1 MRHIVTILALLA
13 FAVSLRAQTNNIYT
27 NSGIAQTD
35 GPPTFVSGARGA
47 VVAIDTLTGIW
58 WVNPNRFSGTTWIK
72 MGHTMRQI
80 SGCSAPA
87 SAPTKFQ
94 SWLVSNT
101 CTTPEVYLWDGSAWD
116 CLNCSSS
123 GATNLSWTEI
133 SSTLYKLNSSTGN
146 DVLVKEGTGVTA
158 ALSGDTLTLTASGG
172 SGTVTTDATLTG
184 DGSVGD
190 PLGIAQQSATTSEV
204 LTWTGAAWEPSWGNP
219 FIFVTTGQTI
229 TTAVN
234 EVLVGTITG
243 NITLGLPVCDATTEA
258 KHFKFV
264 RNGTDSFG
272 MTIEP
277 NGAQQFY
284 PSIDRIIQFGTTSV
298 DCTCAVVSGTYFWFY
313 DKF

>member
-1 MRHIVTILALLA
+1 MRHAITIALLMCGLLA
-13 FAVSLRAQTNNIYT
+13 QAQNFTAAIPHATTITGEPSASGSRLRFNLTNGRIYEWNPNSSAWFA
-27 NSGIAQTD
+27 IAQ
-35 GPPTFVSGARGA
+35 G
-47 VVAIDTLTGIW
+47 IDT
-58 WVNPNRFSGTTWIK
+58 
-72 MGHTMRQI
+72 I
-80 SGCSAPA
+80 SGGSAPA
-87 SAPTKFQ
+87 YTPAYQQ
-94 SWLVSNT
+94 SPFVINADNEL
-101 CTTPEVYLWDGSAWD
+101 YRYRAGSWHL
-116 CLNCSSS
+116 LN
-123 GATNLSWTEI
+123 
-133 SSTLYKLNSSTGN
+133 
-146 DVLVKEGTGVTA
+146 
-158 ALSGDTLTLTASGG
+158 GG
-172 SGTVTTDATLTG
+172 GGGGGGTVATDATLTG

-190 PLGIAQQSATTSEV
+190 PLGIAQQSAATSEV

-234 EVLVGTITG
+234 EILIGTVSA

-272 MTIEP
+272 ITIEP